1 MPARLEDATLGTM
14 YLDTD
19 HGFSGVTIDP
29 GFPTVREDVE
39 DRPNTN
45 GTYDGTSL
53 IGARAVTVSALVMGT
68 ATATRRVLVER
79 VRAYC
84 SPARRPVLI
93 WDEGDGI
100 ERRAVLRGSG
110 ASAPLQG
117 GLARNLQATWTC
129 PSGVLETSALSIY
142 TVSATATPEPG
153 LALPTTLPH
162 TFPAS
167 TTYATVTVPNGDVYN
182 ADADHITQ
190 LWGPCTGPRL
200 TNITTGLTLA
210 LPGLV
215 LAADQYAEVNTA
227 APSLLLNGRPGE
239 SLWGWQQPGVSEL
252 FQLVGGVNALRY
264 APDVIGSDQCRAV
277 VTFRPATL

>member
-1 MPARLEDATLGTM
+1 MPARLEDTTLGTL

-39 DRPNTN
+39 DRPNAN

-68 ATATRRVLVER
+68 ATTTRRVLVER

-93 WDEGDGI
+93 WDEGDGV

-117 GLARNLQATWTC
+117 GLARNLQATWAC
-129 PSGVLETSALSIY
+129 PSGVLETSALV
-142 TVSATATPEPG
+142 TVEVTAGATPEAG
-153 LALPTTLPH
+153 IILPTVLPH
-162 TFPAS
+162 TFPTS
-167 TTYATVTVPNGDVYN
+167 TVAGTTTVTNGDVYN
-182 ADADHITQ
+182 ADADHVTQ
-190 LWGPCTGPRL
+190 LWGPVTGPRL
-200 TNITTGLTLA
+200 VNITS
-210 LPGLV
+210 GLV
-215 LAADQYAEVNTA
+215 TSFPSVTLSADQYIEVDSAN
-227 APSLLLNGRPGE
+227 PSARLNGRVAE
-239 SLWGWQQPGVSEL
+239 SMWGYQEPGVSDI
-252 FQLVGGVNALRY
+252 FQLVGGVNLLRY
-264 APDVIGSDQCRAV
+264 APSSYSGNARAV
-277 VTFRPATL
+277 VSFRPATL